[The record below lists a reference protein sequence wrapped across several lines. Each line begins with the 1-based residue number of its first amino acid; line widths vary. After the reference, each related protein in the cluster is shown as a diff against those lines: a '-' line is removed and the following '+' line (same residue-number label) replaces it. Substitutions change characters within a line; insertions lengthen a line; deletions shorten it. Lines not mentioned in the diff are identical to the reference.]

1 MHNLTLHKDI
11 NMNVYIYINN
21 LYFFHTYRFNYIIIN
36 I

>member
-21 LYFFHTYRFNYIIIN
+21 LYFFIYIDLIN

>member
-1 MHNLTLHKDI
+1 MYNLTLHKDI

-21 LYFFHTYRFNYIIIN
+21 LYFFIHIDLIN

>member
-11 NMNVYIYINN
+11 NTNVYIYINN
-21 LYFFHTYRFNYIIIN
+21 LYFFIHIDLIN

>member
-11 NMNVYIYINN
+11 NMNVYIYVNN
-21 LYFFHTYRFNYIIIN
+21 LYFFIHIDLIN

>member
-21 LYFFHTYRFNYIIIN
+21 LYFFIHIDLIN